1 MSIPLSV
8 MLFVSAMAQ
17 EPLEDDPE
25 TSPRYL
31 TTKEVAALLRVRER
45 KVYDLA
51 AGGGIPH
58 RRITGKLLFPR
69 TEILAW
75 IEGGGG
81 AESPERPEVLTGSHD
96 PLLDWAV
103 RESGSG
109 LATLWNGSL
118 DGLDSFAGGRAALA
132 GLHIPEEADWNLR
145 TVAARGI
152 RGAVLIA
159 WVARARGLV
168 LSERVCEE
176 VRCIS
181 DLKGRRVAMRQPGAG
196 AAALFEKLLSKEGL
210 VATDLVP
217 STELARTESD
227 AAAAVAAGEAEAAL
241 GIEAMARQFHL
252 PFLPLVRERF
262 DLLIDRRAY
271 FTDRVQTLL
280 AFARSDALERKADA
294 MGGYDLSETGHVRWL
309 SP

>member
-8 MLFVSAMAQ
+8 MLFVRAMAQ

-51 AGGGIPH
+51 AVGGIPH

-81 AESPERPEVLTGSHD
+81 AESPERSEVLTGSHD

-103 RESGSG
+103 RESSSG

-132 GLHIPEEADWNLR
+132 GLHIPEEEDWNIR
-145 TVAARGI
+145 TVAARGV
-152 RGAVLIA
+152 RGSVLIA
-159 WVARARGLV
+159 WVVRARGLV
-168 LSERVCEE
+168 LSERMRGE
-176 VRCIS
+176 VRCFS
-181 DLKGRRVAMRQPGAG
+181 DLRGKRVVMRQRGAG
-196 AAALFEKLLSKEGL
+196 AAALFEDLLSKEGL
-210 VATDLVP
+210 AATDLVP
-217 STELARTESD
+217 SAELARTESD
-227 AAAAVAAGEAEAAL
+227 AAAAVAAGDADAAL

-252 PFLPLVRERF
+252 PFLPIVQERF
-262 DLLIDRRAY
+262 DLLIDRRSY
-271 FTDRVQTLL
+271 FTERVQALM
-280 AFARSDALERKADA
+280 AFARSDAFSRKADA

>member
-17 EPLEDDPE
+17 EPFEDDPE
-25 TSPRYL
+25 APPRYL

-51 AGGGIPH
+51 AAGGIPH

-75 IEGGGG
+75 IEGGGD

-118 DGLDSFAGGRAALA
+118 DGLASFAGGRAALA
-132 GLHIPEEADWNLR
+132 GLHIPEEADWNVR
-145 TVAARGI
+145 TIAARGI
-152 RGAVLIA
+152 SGSVLIA
-159 WVARARGLV
+159 WVVRARGLV
-168 LSERVCEE
+168 LSERIREE

-181 DLKGRRVAMRQPGAG
+181 DLRGRRVAMRQPGAG
-196 AAALFEKLLSKEGL
+196 ATALFEKLLSKEGL
-210 VATDLVP
+210 AATDLVP

-280 AFARSDALERKADA
+280 AFARGAAMKRKADA

>member
-1 MSIPLSV
+1 MT
-8 MLFVSAMAQ
+8 
-17 EPLEDDPE
+17 EDAPE
-25 TSPRYL
+25 KARGGQPSYL
-31 TTKEVAALLRVRER
+31 TTREVAALLRVRER

-51 AGGGIPH
+51 AAGGIPH

-69 TEILAW
+69 AEILAW
-75 IEGGGG
+75 IEGGGE
-81 AESPERPEVLTGSHD
+81 AVSPERPDVLTGSHD

-132 GLHIPEEADWNLR
+132 GLHIPEEADWNIR
-145 TVAARGI
+145 TVAARGLS
-152 RGAVLIA
+152 GAVLVA
-159 WVARARGLV
+159 WAGRARGLV
-168 LSERVCEE
+168 LSGAMRDR
-176 VRCIS
+176 VRCVS

-196 AAALFEKLLSKEGL
+196 AAALFEALLAKEGL
-210 VATDLVP
+210 AASDLL
-217 STELARTESD
+217 SSGELARTEND
-227 AAAAVAAGEAEAAL
+227 AAAAVASGEADAAP

-271 FTDRVQTLL
+271 FTDRVQALA
-280 AFARSDALERKADA
+280 AFARSDAFRRKAAA
-294 MGGYDLSETGHVRWL
+294 MGGYDLSEAGSVRWL

>member
-1 MSIPLSV
+1 
-8 MLFVSAMAQ
+8 MADDT
-17 EPLEDDPE
+17 LEDTGGP
-25 TSPRYL
+25 PPAYL

-51 AGGGIPH
+51 AAGGIPH

-75 IEGGGG
+75 IEGGGET
-81 AESPERPEVLTGSHD
+81 AFPERPEVLTGSHD

-118 DGLDSFAGGRAALA
+118 DGLASFAEGRAALA
-132 GLHIPEEADWNLR
+132 GLHIPEAEDWNIR
-145 TVAARGI
+145 AVAGRGL

-159 WVARARGLV
+159 WAGRARGLV
-168 LSERVCEE
+168 LSPAMRGRVRR
-176 VRCIS
+176 VS

-196 AAALFEKLLSKEGL
+196 AAALFEALLSKEGL
-210 VATDLVP
+210 TASDLAP
-217 STELARTESD
+217 CAELARTESD
-227 AAAAVAAGEAEAAL
+227 AAAAVAAGEADAAP

-271 FTDRVQTLL
+271 FTDRVQALA
-280 AFARSDALERKADA
+280 AFAQSDAFRGKAAA
-294 MGGYDLSETGHVRWL
+294 MGGYDLAEAGQVRWL

>member
-1 MSIPLSV
+1 MSIPLPV

-51 AGGGIPH
+51 AAGEIPH

-69 TEILAW
+69 AEILAW
-75 IEGGGG
+75 IEGGGEAG
-81 AESPERPEVLTGSHD
+81 TRERPEVLTGSHD

-118 DGLDSFAGGRAALA
+118 DGLDSFADGRAALA
-132 GLHIPEEADWNLR
+132 GLHIPEEADWNIR
-145 TVAARGI
+145 TVAARGV
-152 RGAVLIA
+152 RGSVLVA
-159 WVARARGLV
+159 WVVRARGLV
-168 LSERVCEE
+168 LSEPMRGE

-181 DLKGRRVAMRQPGAG
+181 DLRGRRVAMRQPGAG

-210 VATDLVP
+210 TASDLIP
-217 STELARTESD
+217 SAELARTESD
-227 AAAAVAAGEAEAAL
+227 AAAAVAAGDADAAL

-252 PFLPLVRERF
+252 PFLPLVQERF

-271 FTDRVQTLL
+271 FTDRVQTLI
-280 AFARSDALERKADA
+280 AFARNDAFRRKAAA